1 MFGCFG
7 PDIVWA
13 GAGMRN
19 AQERAQSSL
28 QIGSVQD
35 LKNGEAQ
42 KHLDAYALRLFSFFL
57 LYIKKGASPTR
68 LISCTRHKA
77 QNFSGSGLLYTEE
90 RRTSE
95 RENATRRKFSLQAM
109 MGCPAALQ
117 RFSSRGAYL

>member
-42 KHLDAYALRLFSFFL
+42 KHLDDFWFATVLVCLCFF
-57 LYIKKGASPTR
+57 IKASPTR
-68 LISCTRHKA
+68 LISCTRDTSED
-77 QNFSGSGLLYTEE
+77 FSCSGLLA
-90 RRTSE
+90 RRMS
-95 RENATRRKFSLQAM
+95 
-109 MGCPAALQ
+109 
-117 RFSSRGAYL
+117 

>member
-42 KHLDAYALRLFSFFL
+42 KHLDDFGLRLFWFVFVFYKGFDDSSHLLHSGYIRGFL
-57 LYIKKGASPTR
+57 LLRFTRKEDVLKGEST
-68 LISCTRHKA
+68 
-77 QNFSGSGLLYTEE
+77 QG
-90 RRTSE
+90 
-95 RENATRRKFSLQAM
+95 KFSL
-109 MGCPAALQ
+109 
-117 RFSSRGAYL
+117 

>member
-42 KHLDAYALRLFSFFL
+42 KHLDDFGLRLFWFVFVF
-57 LYIKKGASPTR
+57 IKASPTR
-68 LISCTRHKA
+68 LISCTRD
-77 QNFSGSGLLYTEE
+77 
-90 RRTSE
+90 TSE
-95 RENATRRKFSLQAM
+95 DFSCSGFLARRMS
-109 MGCPAALQ
+109 
-117 RFSSRGAYL
+117 